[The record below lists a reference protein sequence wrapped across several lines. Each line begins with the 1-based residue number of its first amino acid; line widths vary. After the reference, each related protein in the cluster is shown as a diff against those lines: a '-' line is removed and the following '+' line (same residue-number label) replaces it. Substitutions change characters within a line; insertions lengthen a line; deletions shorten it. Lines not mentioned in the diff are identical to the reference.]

1 MFEGIKGAFKKFVDT
16 VSTKLITDEELE
28 SYTWELQIELASN
41 NIALT
46 VAEEITKRIKE
57 QLVGTKIQRFS
68 NIEKLVY
75 ETAKTVLW
83 NIFNEAG
90 NYNLIEAIKKETSK
104 KPFTILFVG
113 VNGSGK
119 TTTIAKIAN
128 LLKKHGYKSVVACA
142 DTFRAGAIE
151 QMERHALA
159 VGASVIKHKYG
170 ASPAAVA
177 YDAVEYARAHFI
189 PVVLIDTAGRMQTDK
204 DLLEEMKKIYRVIN
218 PNATIFV
225 GDALAGNDALDQA
238 LKFNS
243 YVPLTGSIL
252 TKIDADEKGGTAVSI
267 VYATKKPLLYLGVG
281 QKYDDLIDFK
291 PEWLIER
298 LFPKI

>member
-28 SYTWELQIELASN
+28 SYVWELQIELASN

-68 NIEKLVY
+68 NVEKLIY
-75 ETAKTVLW
+75 ETAKNVLW

-90 NYNLIEAIKKETSK
+90 NYNLIEEIKREPR

-177 YDAVEYARAHFI
+177 YDAVEYAKAHFI

-204 DLLEEMKKIYRVIN
+204 DLLEEMKKIHRVVN

-238 LKFNS
+238 LKFNN

-267 VYATKKPLLYLGVG
+267 VYAIKKPLLYLGIG

>member
-1 MFEGIKGAFKKFVDT
+1 MFEGIKKTFKKFVDA
-16 VSTKLITDEELE
+16 VSTKTITEEELE
-28 SYTWELQIELASN
+28 SYLWELQIELASN
-41 NIALT
+41 NVALA
-46 VAEEITKRIKE
+46 VAEEITENIKK
-57 QLVGTKIQRFS
+57 QLIGTKIQRFS
-68 NIEKLVY
+68 NIENSIY
-75 ETAKTVLW
+75 NTAKIAIL
-83 NIFNEAG
+83 NIFNQAG
-90 NYNLIEAIKKETSK
+90 SYNLIESIKKEYSHET
-104 KPFTILFVG
+104 PFTILFVG

-119 TTTIAKIAN
+119 TTTIAKIAH
-128 LLKKHGYKSVVACA
+128 LLKKHGYKSVIACA

-159 VGASVIKHKYG
+159 VGAMVIKHKYG
-170 ASPAAVA
+170 SSPAAVA
-177 YDAVEYARAHFI
+177 YDAVEYAKAHFI

-204 DLLEEMKKIYRVIN
+204 DLLEEMKKIHRVIK

-243 YVPLTGSIL
+243 YTPLTGSIL
-252 TKIDADEKGGTAVSI
+252 TKIDADEKGGTTVSI
-267 VYATKKPLLYLGVG
+267 VYATKKPLLYLGIG

-298 LFPKI
+298 FFK

>member
-1 MFEGIKGAFKKFVDT
+1 VFEGIKGAFKKFVDT